1 MFGLGMTEV
10 MVVLVIGL
18 FLFGKRLPDLAR
30 WLGRTV
36 VEFRQEANSL
46 TEELRAPEK
55 PRV

>member
-10 MVVLVIGL
+10 IVVLVIGL